1 MDRLYQPGPPSLE
14 SLDAIEHHPQV
25 ASRGE
30 GGILAPEMGRSDGRE
45 FWLSLPFGT
54 GIALTTDEIAL
65 LVTRDNPYWDSET
78 FALVQARGGADSRNT
93 GGAFPSQGKRS
104 RTSDRVRPLPSR
116 ACDDRGS
123 RSGRTRSWPKQIFP
137 LLVVHI

>member
-30 GGILAPEMGRSDGRE
+30 GGILAPEMGRSGGRE

-65 LVTRDNPYWDSET
+65 LVKRDNPCWDSET
-78 FALVQARGGADSRNT
+78 SALVQAAAALTAATLAARFHRKGSA
-93 GGAFPSQGKRS
+93 
-104 RTSDRVRPLPSR
+104 R
-116 ACDDRGS
+116 ARA
-123 RSGRTRSWPKQIFP
+123 TE
-137 LLVVHI
+137 